1 MSDSDNNYLIIG
13 RISSV
18 FGIKGWIKLVS
29 HSRPRENIFSYSHWF
44 VKSPKGQWGKVEVQA
59 GKPQGKTLVAKLAGL
74 DSREVAEQWINADIA
89 ISRDMLPRT
98 DQDDYYWADLIGL
111 NVHTED
117 GEEIGTVIRLMET
130 GSNDVLVVKND
141 DTQKE
146 HLIPW
151 VMEQVIINVDLSGG
165 QILVD
170 WDTDF

>member
-29 HSRPRENIFSYSHWF
+29 HSRPRENVFSYPHWY
-44 VKSPKGQWGKVEVQA
+44 VKPKKGQWTKIVVET
-59 GKPQGKTLVAKLAGL
+59 GKPQGKTLVAKLSGIET
-74 DSREVAEQWINADIA
+74 REEAEQWIGADIA

-111 NVHTED
+111 NVHTTD
-117 GEEIGTVIRLMET
+117 GEDIGTIIRLMET

-141 DTQKE
+141 QTRKE

-151 VMEQVIINVDLSGG
+151 VMEQVIKNVDLSEG

>member
-1 MSDSDNNYLIIG
+1 MSDSDSNYLIIG

-18 FGIKGWIKLVS
+18 FGIKGWIKCVS
-29 HSRPRENIFSYSHWF
+29 HSRPRENIFSYPHWF
-44 VKSPKGQWGKVEVQA
+44 VKQRNGDWTKLVVET

-89 ISRDMLPRT
+89 ISKDMLPRI
-98 DQDDYYWADLIGL
+98 DKDDYYWADLIGTQ
-111 NVHTED
+111 VSTTT
-117 GEEIGTVIRLMET
+117 GESIGTVIRLMET
-130 GSNDVLVVKND
+130 GSNDVLVVKD
-141 DTQKE
+141 DQNQKE

-151 VMEQVIINVDLSGG
+151 VMEQVIIKVDLPEG

>member
-29 HSRPRENIFSYSHWF
+29 HSRPRENVFSYPHWY
-44 VKSPKGQWGKVEVQA
+44 VKLKKGKWQKLKVVT
-59 GKPQGKTLVAKLAGL
+59 GKPHGKTLVAKLARIET
-74 DSREVAEQWINADIA
+74 REEAEQWIGADIA

-111 NVHTED
+111 NVRTES

-141 DTQKE
+141 DTHEE

-151 VMEQVIINVDLSGG
+151 VMEQVIVDVDLSGG